1 MVCTDQMKL
10 IEPEG
15 AIRTGQIPDTT
26 TTILCGESHESHGLV
41 VFIIQIQQAYI
52 LEAKVS

>member
-1 MVCTDQMKL
+1 MKL

-15 AIRTGQIPDTT
+15 AIRTGQIPDTTT

>member
-1 MVCTDQMKL
+1 MKL